1 MPQANPQPRQLE
13 RRSGHDRRD
22 LTPAEKDCLRYC
34 RIAGALFIGIQPGFG
49 EIGDQCL
56 FQAGPIATTLC
67 LPVQD
72 LTPLAILVRLQDSR
86 KRYLKALEMHFPTA
100 TSKLAM
106 RA

>member
-1 MPQANPQPRQLE
+1 MPRENPQPRATE
-13 RRSGHDRRD
+13 RRAGHDRRN
-22 LTPAEKDCLRYC
+22 LTPEAAECLRYC
-34 RIAGALFIGIQPGFG
+34 KIAGALFIGIQPGYG
-49 EIGDQCL
+49 DIGDLCL

-86 KRYLKALEMHFPTA
+86 KRYLRALEMHFPTA